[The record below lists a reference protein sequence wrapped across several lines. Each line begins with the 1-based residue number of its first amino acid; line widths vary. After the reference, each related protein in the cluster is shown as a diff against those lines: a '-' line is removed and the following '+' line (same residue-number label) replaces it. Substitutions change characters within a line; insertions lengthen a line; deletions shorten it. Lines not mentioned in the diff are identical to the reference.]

1 MDSTYHWDMEAV
13 ARVIKSEFAVKE
25 GFFRGNHIV
34 FRCQK
39 SLNPDEGARR
49 LINKLKEIGYIPF
62 ISQQGEDITI
72 TVRPQMEVKE
82 SGPSTKHLIL
92 FILTVLTTLVAG
104 SLLLGVTL
112 SNLIVNPLLMWK
124 GWPFALAIMTVLG
137 MHELGHYIMSK
148 KRNVVATLPFF
159 IPAPTLLGTFGAVI
173 SMKSPMPDRKSMF
186 DIGIAG
192 PVLGL
197 VFAVPI
203 TIIGLMNSPIDVQ
216 LPLNGEQ
223 GVSITLGTPLIYQ
236 ALIELVPVNLSEG
249 ILHPVAFAGWVGFF
263 VTFLNLLPIGQLD
276 GGHIARALL
285 GKWYKYL
292 SGLVPLILF
301 GMGFIISML
310 GSNGT
315 IWIVWGL
322 IGSFFHSAGHPPP
335 LNDISDLD
343 FKRKIAGVLIFGVM
357 LACFTPV
364 PFNVS

>member
-1 MDSTYHWDMEAV
+1 MDAAYHWDMETV
-13 ARVIKSEFAVKE
+13 ARIIRSEFAIKE
-25 GFFRGNHIV
+25 GTFGGNHIL
-34 FRCQK
+34 FRCK
-39 SLNPDEGARR
+39 KPINPDEGAKR
-49 LINKLKEIGYIPF
+49 IIDNLKEIGYIPF
-62 ISQQGEDITI
+62 ISQKGEEILI
-72 TVRPQMEVKE
+72 TVRPQMKTKD
-82 SGPSTKHLIL
+82 SGPGVKHLIL
-92 FILTVLTTLVAG
+92 FILTVLTTLWAG
-104 SLLLGVTL
+104 TILLGI
-112 SNLIVNPLLMWK
+112 NLMENPLLIWE

-148 KRNVVATLPFF
+148 KRNVIATLPFF
-159 IPAPTLLGTFGAVI
+159 IPAPNPLLGTFGAVI

-216 LPLNGEQ
+216 LPLNGEH
-223 GVSITLGTPLIYQ
+223 GVSVALGTPLIYQ
-236 ALIELVPVNLSEG
+236 ALIELVPVDLNEG
-249 ILHPVAFAGWVGFF
+249 TLHPVAFAGWVGFF

-276 GGHIARALL
+276 GGHIARALF
-285 GKWYKYL
+285 GSWYRYI

-301 GMGFIISML
+301 GMGFTLSML
-310 GSNGT
+310 ESNGS

-335 LNDISDLD
+335 LNDVSDLD
-343 FKRKIAGVLIFGVM
+343 FKRKIAGILIFGVM

-364 PFNVS
+364 PFHID

>member
-1 MDSTYHWDMEAV
+1 MDSTYHWDMESIAEK
-13 ARVIKSEFAVKE
+13 IKSEFVVRE
-25 GFFRGNHIV
+25 GVFRGNHVI
-34 FRCQK
+34 FRCQRPF
-39 SLNPDEGARR
+39 NPEEGA
-49 LINKLKEIGYIPF
+49 NKLIGKLKDIGYVPF
-62 ISQQGEDITI
+62 ISQKGEDIVI
-72 TVRPQMEVKE
+72 TVRPLMKTRE
-82 SGPSTKHLIL
+82 SGPGTKHLIL
-92 FILTVLTTLVAG
+92 FILTVLTTLAAG
-104 SLLLGVTL
+104 AILLGV
-112 SNLIVNPLLMWK
+112 NLMENPLFIWR

-148 KRNVVATLPFF
+148 KRDVVATLPFF
-159 IPAPTLLGTFGAVI
+159 IPAPTILGTFGAVI
-173 SMKSPMPDRKSMF
+173 SMKSPMPDRRSMF

-197 VFAVPI
+197 VFAVPV

-216 LPLNGEQ
+216 LPLDGEQ
-223 GVSITLGTPLIYQ
+223 GVGIALGAPLIFQ

-263 VTFLNLLPIGQLD
+263 VTFLNLLPVGQLD

-285 GKWYKYL
+285 GDWYNYL
-292 SGLVPLILF
+292 SGAVPLILF
-301 GMGFIISML
+301 GMGFTISML

-335 LNDISDLD
+335 LNDISHLD
-343 FKRKIAGVLIFGVM
+343 SKRKIAGILIFGVM

-364 PFNVS
+364 PFQTI